1 MDWGLHGM
9 PQQVDE
15 RLRDYYSRR
24 RGLREW
30 RPVGGAITK
39 PAAVPGRPMRNA
51 GNQTLISTNHK
62 DSTLKLKNSKS
73 KLIRNGF
80 NLKVKNAQPNRL
92 NGGSDVTP
100 SPSKNFLA
108 RETSR
113 KLAAQKLDE
122 NFYKNLNK

>member
-100 SPSKNFLA
+100 SPSKIQIFWRAKRAENWL
-108 RETSR
+108 R
-113 KLAAQKLDE
+113 KNWTKI
-122 NFYKNLNK
+122 FTKI